1 VEQVD
6 LLERTIE
13 LDEDQTKT
21 EDDRKVKMTG
31 DVYKLIVECIRGKKP
46 TDFVFTREGGE
57 RIVDPR
63 QEWYD
68 LCVSAKLGVDVSA
81 KRRSGEDYDRYIGLN
96 LHDFR
101 RSSIRNRIRRG
112 VSQTVAMKISGHK
125 TVSVFTRYNITDEK
139 DLTQASALI
148 EAGRDLTPSTGTD
161 IKSDVRPLAQ
171 AAKPS

>member
-81 KRRSGEDYDRYIGLN
+81 KRRSGKTMTVT
-96 LHDFR
+96 
-101 RSSIRNRIRRG
+101 SVSIF
-112 VSQTVAMKISGHK
+112 TTSGAARFG
-125 TVSVFTRYNITDEK
+125 TGFAE
-139 DLTQASALI
+139 ASARRL
-148 EAGRDLTPSTGTD
+148 L
-161 IKSDVRPLAQ
+161 
-171 AAKPS
+171 